1 MSHFRG
7 DIEGHDLSQITGA
20 SKNEN
25 SPQMAPAKGMSRSL
39 SCSRI
44 LVKSLPHTA
53 LALGS
58 CLLHTAVRRTGCRGE
73 HRNHCDCP
81 PVAYS
86 LEAEIGNDLVVSG
99 L

>member
-20 SKNEN
+20 SKNET
-25 SPQMAPAKGMSRSL
+25 SPQMAPAKGMSLSL

-58 CLLHTAVRRTGCRGE
+58 CLLHTAGRTGCRGE
-73 HRNHCDCP
+73 HRNHCACP
-81 PVAYS
+81 PVTYS